1 MTDDRRDSTGVAR
14 EGTREEVNAMEQ
26 IVIRTLD
33 KIETTTTCNRDN

>member
-1 MTDDRRDSTGVAR
+1 MTHDRRVTTGV
-14 EGTREEVNAMEQ
+14 TRKRTHREVNAMEQ